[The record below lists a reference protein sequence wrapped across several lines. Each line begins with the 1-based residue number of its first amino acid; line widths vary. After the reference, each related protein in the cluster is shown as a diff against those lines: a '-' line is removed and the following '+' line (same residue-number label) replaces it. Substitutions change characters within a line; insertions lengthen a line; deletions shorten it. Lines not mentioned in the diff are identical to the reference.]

1 MRETVSLKLRGFF
14 KRGAR
19 SSGHSSTQPGMTATE
34 SARLSVMEAVEM
46 MGAVN
51 TTEVGEVR

>member
-1 MRETVSLKLRGFF
+1 
-14 KRGAR
+14 
-19 SSGHSSTQPGMTATE
+19 MTATE